1 MDTKYDW
8 IHELIKTE
16 ELMEESGVIDMNA
29 TPIDTDR
36 ALIGA
41 ALTFL
46 TELKKEFHEAL
57 EIFND
62 LKHHSTSKIKLYGIA
77 KTPADFMLFRNG
89 LKLIFSLKQPGVI
102 SIRTHFM
109 NPGIPAVSAMQL
121 MGSSIPQPISSPR
134 YQSEEALLEMKWGVF
149 DEVMWTYKNHA
160 VKIESIVKHYLTQF
174 IRDSTGTV

>member
-1 MDTKYDW
+1 METKYEW
-8 IHELIKTE
+8 IHDLIKTE
-16 ELMEESGVIDMNA
+16 EQIEESGLVDMGSSAID
-29 TPIDTDR
+29 PER

-46 TELKKEFHEAL
+46 SELKKEFHEAL

-62 LKHHSTSKIKLYGIA
+62 LKHHTSSKIKLYGIA

-109 NPGIPAVSAMQL
+109 NPGIPAVASMSL
-121 MGSSIPQPISSPR
+121 IGNSVPQPISSSQYR
-134 YQSEEALLEMKWGVF
+134 SEEALLEMKWGVF
-149 DEVMWTYKNHA
+149 EEVIWTYKNQPI
-160 VKIESIVKHYLTQF
+160 KKESVVKHYLTQF
-174 IRDSTGTV
+174 IRDSTGAI

>member
-1 MDTKYDW
+1 METKYEW

-16 ELMEESGVIDMNA
+16 SQLEESGMVEMPSSVD
-29 TPIDTDR
+29 PER

-46 TELKKEFHEAL
+46 AELKKEFHDVL
-57 EIFND
+57 EVFND
-62 LKHHSTSKIKLYGIA
+62 LKHHSASKIKLYGIA

-109 NPGIPAVSAMQL
+109 NPALPNVSTMNLIGTSVPISA
-121 MGSSIPQPISSPR
+121 ISSPQFR
-134 YQSEEALLEMKWGVF
+134 GEEALLEMKWGVF
-149 DEVMWTYKNHA
+149 DEVIWTYKNQQIKKESV
-160 VKIESIVKHYLTQF
+160 VKYYLTQF
-174 IRDSTGTV
+174 IHDSTGTI